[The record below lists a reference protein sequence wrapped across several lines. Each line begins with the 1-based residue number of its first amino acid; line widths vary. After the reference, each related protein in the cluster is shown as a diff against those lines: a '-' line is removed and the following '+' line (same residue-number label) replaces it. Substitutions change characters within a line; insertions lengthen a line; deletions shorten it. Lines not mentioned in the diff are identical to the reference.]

1 MAKKIGSGE
10 TERRKRMVEI
20 KEEFYKVMT
29 LETAYI
35 YHEVLGIDFVI
46 NNGEITVPEDDE
58 NAPQ

>member
-1 MAKKIGSGE
+1 
-10 TERRKRMVEI
+10 MVEI
-20 KEEFYKVMT
+20 KEEFYEVMT

-46 NNGEITVPEDDE
+46 NNGEITMPKNEE

>member
-1 MAKKIGSGE
+1 
-10 TERRKRMVEI
+10 MVEI
-20 KEEFYKVMT
+20 KEEFYEVMT